1 MGRLARGV
9 IGCRMNAGDYVVSME
24 VFGADGGTVLTVT
37 ENGFGKRTSIGDYPL
52 RSRGG
57 KGVITIKT
65 TSRNG
70 KVVGVL
76 KVTDADQI
84 MLITDAGKITRTRVA
99 EISVIGRNTQGV
111 TLFRIDPEQERLVAL
126 ATVADAGLSGPTAM
140 DENPE
145 KKAVDEGTPPLIA
158 ALDDDPE
165 DPGADK

>member
-1 MGRLARGV
+1 
-9 IGCRMNAGDYVVSME
+9 
-24 VFGADGGTVLTVT
+24 
-37 ENGFGKRTSIGDYPL
+37 NGFGKRTSIEDYPL

-65 TSRNG
+65 TPRNG

-111 TLFRIDPEQERLVAL
+111 TLFRIDPEQEKLVAL

-140 DENPE
+140 DENAEE
-145 KKAVDEGTPPLIA
+145 KAADAGEPPLIA
-158 ALDDDPE
+158 ALDETKDN
-165 DPGADK
+165 PGADK